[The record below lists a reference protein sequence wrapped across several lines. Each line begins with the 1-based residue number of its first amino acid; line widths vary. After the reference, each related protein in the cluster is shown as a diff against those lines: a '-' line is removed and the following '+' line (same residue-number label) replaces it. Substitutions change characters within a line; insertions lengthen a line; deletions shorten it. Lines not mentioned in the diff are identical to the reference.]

1 MGKLHVVPNGS
12 ERWMVR
18 QERDGGIVG
27 HYDSEA
33 EAEAAAL
40 EHLTLDGDIEVVVH
54 DRFGRTRRSENEV
67 PSA

>member
-27 HYDSEA
+27 HYASEA

-40 EHLTLDGDIEVVVH
+40 EHRLLDDDIEVVVH
-54 DRFGRTRRSENEV
+54 DRFGRTRR
-67 PSA
+67 ADH